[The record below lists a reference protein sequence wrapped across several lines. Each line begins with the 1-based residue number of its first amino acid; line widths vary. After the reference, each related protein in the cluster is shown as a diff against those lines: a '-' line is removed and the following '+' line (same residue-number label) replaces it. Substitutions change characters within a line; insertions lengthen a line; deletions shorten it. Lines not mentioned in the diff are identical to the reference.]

1 MEDVEIFKDL
11 LIRKIEKT
19 LEQQSYIPSQY
30 LREIIIESVSQYF
43 SIDSETVKKLGIDKP
58 LYWSFGT
65 PFHEAH
71 CSCSGISDCSGIYW
85 FDRKTAEEKWKI
97 YKGDFEK
104 RLVLAK
110 AKS

>member
-11 LIRKIEKT
+11 LIERIERI

-30 LREIIIESVSQYF
+30 LREIIIETVSQYF
-43 SIDSETVKKLGIDKP
+43 SIDADTVKKLGIDKP

-65 PFHEAH
+65 PFHEAYY
-71 CSCSGISDCSGIYW
+71 SCNGISDCSGIYG
-85 FDRKTAEEKWKI
+85 FDRKTAEEKWRI
-97 YKGDFEK
+97 YKRDFEK